1 MLLTSEGDNS
11 LLISLI
17 LALSHWN
24 MAGISDDK
32 LDSVLL
38 EALLLYMYMMIILSQ
53 IMMIVLWTVMIEA
66 CEKYEVSASV
76 RTVRREAL

>member
-17 LALSHWN
+17 LALSHMN

-32 LDSVLL
+32 LDIVLL
-38 EALLLYMYMMIILSQ
+38 EALLLYDDN
-53 IMMIVLWTVMIEA
+53 IESYYDD
-66 CEKYEVSASV
+66 CFVDIHD
-76 RTVRREAL
+76 RNL

>member
-38 EALLLYMYMMIILSQ
+38 EALLLYMMIILSQ